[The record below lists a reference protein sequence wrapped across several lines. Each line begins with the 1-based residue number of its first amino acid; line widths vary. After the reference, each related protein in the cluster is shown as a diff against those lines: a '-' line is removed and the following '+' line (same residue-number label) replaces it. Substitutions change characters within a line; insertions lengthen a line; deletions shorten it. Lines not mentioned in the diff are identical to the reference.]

1 MLAILDTAVV
11 SGLRGELVRVEV
23 DVAPGLPGCQIV
35 GLPDASLSEA
45 RERVRSAI
53 RNAGFTYP
61 LSRITVNLA
70 PADRRKHGAA
80 YDVAI
85 AIGIL
90 LASEQIRASGG
101 SWALLGELSLDGG
114 VMPVAGVLPMVATLR
129 DAGHRRV
136 CVPLRNL
143 REAQLVS
150 SVEIV
155 GADGLD
161 DVARLVA
168 GPRGRIAAAARRRAP
183 IRISGGALT
192 PAVTPDPRT
201 SRGQGSAPDGEGSW
215 TELADVRGQQHAR
228 WALEVALAGRHNL
241 LLLGSPGAGKTLLAR
256 ATPGL
261 LPPLTEA
268 EARDVAIIR
277 SVAGLE
283 QEAGDRLSRPFLS
296 PHHTTS
302 YAALVGGGAALRPGL
317 VTQAHHGVL
326 FLDELAEFDR
336 DVLDALRQPLEDGSV
351 EIVRA
356 HGSVRYPARLQLI
369 AAMNPCRCGW
379 YGDPLRACRCPV
391 REPQRYL
398 RRVSGP
404 LLDRID
410 LRVVMPRLDAVELVG
425 DARPEDSAS
434 VAARIR
440 HAWERAMLRG
450 GGRPNGSL
458 RGRHLLEACAM
469 DAATR
474 QNPCGGLRGAGVDRA
489 QRPPRPAGRAHHRGP
504 HGPGV
509 RRQHGDPGGRGA
521 ARPVPGDGRGRMTPT
536 RPGATSARRGSGWPA
551 RRAWGTSPSSACWP
565 PGVTPAR
572 PWRLSH
578 GWTSSELTRSSPGR
592 SGHGAGLG
600 WRRPSAPRPPIPAVR
615 SEP

>member
-53 RNAGFTYP
+53 RNIGFAYP

-90 LASEQIRASGG
+90 LASEQIRASSG

-143 REAQLVS
+143 QEAELVS
-150 SVEIV
+150 GVDVV

-168 GPRGRIAAAARRRAP
+168 GPRGRLAAAARRRAP
-183 IRISGGALT
+183 IRISGGA
-192 PAVTPDPRT
+192 PVSRVSSQVT
-201 SRGQGSAPDGEGSW
+201 SREQGSGPGSSASW
-215 TELADVRGQQHAR
+215 TDLADVRGQQHAR

-261 LPPLTEA
+261 LPPLTA
-268 EARDVAIIR
+268 GEARDVAVIR

-283 QEAGDRLSRPFLS
+283 PTGGDWLDRPFLA

-302 YAALVGGGAALRPGL
+302 YAALVGGGTALRPGL

-336 DVLDALRQPLEDGSV
+336 DVLDALRQPLEDGTV

-369 AAMNPCRCGW
+369 AAMNPC
-379 YGDPLRACRCPV
+379 P
-391 REPQRYL
+391 
-398 RRVSGP
+398 
-404 LLDRID
+404 
-410 LRVVMPRLDAVELVG
+410 
-425 DARPEDSAS
+425 
-434 VAARIR
+434 
-440 HAWERAMLRG
+440 
-450 GGRPNGSL
+450 
-458 RGRHLLEACAM
+458 
-469 DAATR
+469 
-474 QNPCGGLRGAGVDRA
+474 
-489 QRPPRPAGRAHHRGP
+489 
-504 HGPGV
+504 
-509 RRQHGDPGGRGA
+509 
-521 ARPVPGDGRGRMTPT
+521 
-536 RPGATSARRGSGWPA
+536 
-551 RRAWGTSPSSACWP
+551 
-565 PGVTPAR
+565 
-572 PWRLSH
+572 
-578 GWTSSELTRSSPGR
+578 
-592 SGHGAGLG
+592 
-600 WRRPSAPRPPIPAVR
+600 
-615 SEP
+615 

>member
-53 RNAGFTYP
+53 RNAGFSYP

-114 VMPVAGVLPMVATLR
+114 IMPVAGVLPMVATLR

-150 SVEIV
+150 SVDVV

-168 GPRGRIAAAARRRAP
+168 GPRGRLAAAARRRAP
-183 IRISGGALT
+183 IRITGGA
-192 PAVTPDPRT
+192 PGPV
-201 SRGQGSAPDGEGSW
+201 SALGPGASPGEGCAPEGGGSW

-283 QEAGDRLSRPFLS
+283 PEAGDRLGRPFLS

-336 DVLDALRQPLEDGSV
+336 DVLDACASRW
-351 EIVRA
+351 RT
-356 HGSVRYPARLQLI
+356 
-369 AAMNPCRCGW
+369 AAWRSCGPMDRCATR
-379 YGDPLRACRCPV
+379 RAC
-391 REPQRYL
+391 
-398 RRVSGP
+398 SSS
-404 LLDRID
+404 
-410 LRVVMPRLDAVELVG
+410 
-425 DARPEDSAS
+425 RP
-434 VAARIR
+434 
-440 HAWERAMLRG
+440 
-450 GGRPNGSL
+450 
-458 RGRHLLEACAM
+458 
-469 DAATR
+469 
-474 QNPCGGLRGAGVDRA
+474 
-489 QRPPRPAGRAHHRGP
+489 
-504 HGPGV
+504 
-509 RRQHGDPGGRGA
+509 
-521 ARPVPGDGRGRMTPT
+521 
-536 RPGATSARRGSGWPA
+536 
-551 RRAWGTSPSSACWP
+551 
-565 PGVTPAR
+565 
-572 PWRLSH
+572 
-578 GWTSSELTRSSPGR
+578 
-592 SGHGAGLG
+592 
-600 WRRPSAPRPPIPAVR
+600 
-615 SEP
+615 

>member
-85 AIGIL
+85 AVGIL
-90 LASEQIRASGG
+90 LASEQLRASGG
-101 SWALLGELSLDGG
+101 HWALLGELSLDGG
-114 VMPVAGVLPMVATLR
+114 IMPVAGVLPMVATLR
-129 DAGHRRV
+129 DAGHLRI
-136 CVPLRNL
+136 CVPMRN
-143 REAQLVS
+143 REEAGLVS
-150 SVEIV
+150 EVEVI
-155 GADGLD
+155 GAEGLD

-168 GPRGRIAAAARRRAP
+168 GPRGRLAAAARRRAP
-183 IRISGGALT
+183 IRVSSAAPPTVAAAARSGR
-192 PAVTPDPRT
+192 P
-201 SRGQGSAPDGEGSW
+201 GEGSLDDAPVA
-215 TELADVRGQQHAR
+215 TELADVSGQQHAR
-228 WALEVALAGRHNL
+228 WALEVAIAGRHNL

-261 LPPLTEA
+261 LPPLDEH
-268 EARDVAIIR
+268 EAREVAVIR

-283 QEAGDRLSRPFLS
+283 PRPAERLARPFLA

-302 YAALVGGGAALRPGL
+302 YAALVGGGPTLRPGL

-356 HGSVRYPARLQLI
+356 HGSVTYPARLQLI

-379 YGDPLRACRCPV
+379 YGDPVRACRCPA
-391 REPQRYL
+391 REPQRYQ

-404 LLDRID
+404 LMDRID
-410 LRVVMPRLDAVELVG
+410 LRVVMPRLAAGELIGAAESEATVI
-425 DARPEDSAS
+425 
-434 VAARIR
+434 VAERIR
-440 HAWERAMLRG
+440 RAWERARSRG
-450 GGRPNGSL
+450 GGRPNALL
-458 RGRHLLEACAM
+458 RGRRLLEACAM
-469 DAATR
+469 DRVTRESLAEVARGLELTARGIHRVMRVARTIADLRELEAVGSAEILAAAS
-474 QNPCGGLRGAGVDRA
+474 LRDRS
-489 QRPPRPAGRAHHRGP
+489 
-504 HGPGV
+504 
-509 RRQHGDPGGRGA
+509 
-521 ARPVPGDGRGRMTPT
+521 ME
-536 RPGATSARRGSGWPA
+536 
-551 RRAWGTSPSSACWP
+551 
-565 PGVTPAR
+565 
-572 PWRLSH
+572 
-578 GWTSSELTRSSPGR
+578 SEL
-592 SGHGAGLG
+592 A
-600 WRRPSAPRPPIPAVR
+600 A
-615 SEP
+615 